1 MKIKECYIS
10 KNGITCFTDI
20 NSLVTVSKQFEN
32 LITKNNL
39 LFYISLR
46 CIEFVVRDLIKNK
59 YILNFKNGD
68 YYDQIM
74 TAIMFS

>member
-32 LITKNNL
+32 IITKNNL

-46 CIEFVVRDLIKNK
+46 CIEFIVRDLIKNK
-59 YILNFKNGD
+59 YILNFNNSE
-68 YYDQIM
+68 YYDEVM
-74 TAIMFS
+74 RAIMFS

>member
-20 NSLVTVSKQFEN
+20 NSLVTVSKQFEKI
-32 LITKNNL
+32 ITKNNF

-46 CIEFVVRDLIKNK
+46 CIEFVLRDLIKNK
-59 YILNFKNGD
+59 YVLNFNNSDD
-68 YYDQIM
+68 YQQVM
-74 TAIMFS
+74 TDIIFS

>member
-32 LITKNNL
+32 VITKNNL

-74 TAIMFS
+74 TAIIFS

>member
-46 CIEFVVRDLIKNK
+46 CIEFIVRDLIKNK
-59 YILNFKNGD
+59 YILNFSNGD
-68 YYDQIM
+68 YYDQVM

>member
-1 MKIKECYIS
+1 MSVILV

-46 CIEFVVRDLIKNK
+46 CIEFIVRDLIKNK
-59 YILNFKNGD
+59 YILNFNNSE
-68 YYDQIM
+68 YYDEVM
-74 TAIMFS
+74 RAIMFS

>member
-10 KNGITCFTDI
+10 KKGITCFTDI
-20 NSLVTVSKQFEN
+20 NSLVQVSKQFEN

-46 CIEFVVRDLIKNK
+46 CIEFIVRDLIKNK
-59 YILNFKNGD
+59 YILNFNNSE
-68 YYDQIM
+68 YYDEVM
-74 TAIMFS
+74 RAIMFS

>member
-59 YILNFKNGD
+59 YILNFNNSE
-68 YYDQIM
+68 YYDEVM
-74 TAIMFS
+74 RAIMFS

>member
-59 YILNFKNGD
+59 YILNFNNSE
-68 YYDQIM
+68 YYDEVM
-74 TAIMFS
+74 RAIIFS

>member
-46 CIEFVVRDLIKNK
+46 CIEFIVRDLIKNK
-59 YILNFKNGD
+59 YILNFNNSE
-68 YYDQIM
+68 YYDEVM
-74 TAIMFS
+74 RAIMFS

>member
-10 KNGITCFTDI
+10 KNGITCFTNI

-32 LITKNNL
+32 IITKNNL

-46 CIEFVVRDLIKNK
+46 CIEFVLRDLIKNK
-59 YILNFKNGD
+59 YILNFNNSED
-68 YYDQIM
+68 YDEVM
-74 TAIMFS
+74 RAIMFS

>member
-59 YILNFKNGD
+59 YILNFNNSE
-68 YYDQIM
+68 YYDEVIS
-74 TAIMFS
+74 AIMFS

>member
-46 CIEFVVRDLIKNK
+46 CIEFIVRDLIKNK